1 MNSKLKIFF
10 MLMVLSMILPACS
23 DSNSQ
28 SEEVS
33 SDNKT
38 TKKGENAEGTKSLS
52 KDLIPIRIGT
62 QPSLQVREYV
72 AREEGLF
79 EEAGLD
85 PEFIN
90 FNTGI
95 AMYPAFTKN
104 EIDVAYYGW
113 TGTIVGPA
121 QDVDIKTIAV
131 EVDVSDNEGL
141 IVRSDSGIE
150 KLEDIKGK
158 KIGITQ
164 GTSGHYGLLQGLKSV
179 NLTPDDIE
187 IINIDPPQMT
197 PAFEKGE
204 IDGIW
209 VWDPWMRKLIESDG
223 ELIATDGD
231 VGATGHGDWV
241 VSANY
246 LKENQEAI
254 QRLLRVLEKANEIV
268 LENPEIAAESMSKAL
283 EITNEQAMDIIN
295 DAEIPDAEEQF
306 DESYHLSMNPNKIEK
321 GGGIAK
327 SWEETSDFLL
337 NQGIITSKP
346 DYKNYIISDSLEE
359 LLDNN

>member
-1 MNSKLKIFF
+1 MNSKIKIFF
-10 MLMVLSMILPACS
+10 TLMILSMILLACS
-23 DSNSQ
+23 DTNKQSVKVSNG
-28 SEEVS
+28 
-33 SDNKT
+33 NKT
-38 TKKGENAEGTKSLS
+38 EENNENTEYGN

-62 QPSLQVREYV
+62 QPSLQIREYV

-90 FNTGI
+90 FNTGV

-121 QDVDIKTIAV
+121 QDVDIKTFAV

-141 IVRSDSGIE
+141 VVREGSGIE

-164 GTSGHYGLLQGLKSV
+164 GTSGHYGFLQGLKSV
-179 NLTPDDIE
+179 NLTPDDVE

-209 VWDPWMRKLIESDG
+209 VWDPWMRKLMGSGG

-241 VSANY
+241 VSASY
-246 LKENQEAI
+246 LEENQEAV
-254 QRLLRVLEKANEIV
+254 QRLLKALEKANDIV

-283 EITNEQAMDIIN
+283 EITNEQAIDIIN
-295 DAEIPDAEEQF
+295 DAEIPNAEEQF
-306 DESYHLSMNPNKIEK
+306 DESYHLSMNPKTVEK
-321 GGGIAK
+321 GEGIAE

-346 DYKNYIISDSLEE
+346 NYKNHIISNSLEKVLE
-359 LLDNN
+359 N